1 MFYIDLLFALPGGK
15 KTCGCNLEHCKYKSI
30 MLRYKLSLI
39 ILLSLLFPILLAVF
53 NLTIQACYAL
63 KKSSK
68 DQYWTKKK
76 KKAI

>member
-1 MFYIDLLFALPGGK
+1 
-15 KTCGCNLEHCKYKSI
+15 

-68 DQYWTKKK
+68 DQYELKRKRK
-76 KKAI
+76 LYKQSPIEIVYKATCSRK

>member
-1 MFYIDLLFALPGGK
+1 
-15 KTCGCNLEHCKYKSI
+15 

-63 KKSSK
+63 KENPLKTNIELKRKRKLDKQSPTEIVYTATCSRK
-68 DQYWTKKK
+68 
-76 KKAI
+76 

>member
-1 MFYIDLLFALPGGK
+1 
-15 KTCGCNLEHCKYKSI
+15 